1 MIKAS
6 CRNLTMKTPKT
17 TKPKSSIAG
26 SIAAA
31 EARTLKPEEIKE
43 AMENNQIDPNAS
55 AKPAADNP
63 AKPKE
68 DKKPKRQRV
77 EQILVRHEFTVP
89 EIAELGKTLADKS
102 RVLADMEAE
111 AKACARQY
119 KDKIA
124 TMQTEIDSTVAKVK
138 EGFEMIPV
146 SAIVMVQIDRRNKT
160 ATKAFYRK
168 DTGAYIKSEEILSN
182 TELELFNVLPEKRDL
197 TKPLEP
203 KLLETQV

>member
-1 MIKAS
+1 
-6 CRNLTMKTPKT
+6 MKTPSSI
-17 TKPKSSIAG
+17 KPKSSIAG

-31 EARTLKPEEIKE
+31 EASTLKPDEIKA
-43 AMENNQIDPNAS
+43 AMEKNQIDPNV
-55 AKPAADNP
+55 KEAD
-63 AKPKE
+63 ADGKTKPKDE
-68 DKKPKRQRV
+68 KKPKRQRI

-89 EIAELGKTLADKS
+89 EIAELGKSLADKS

-124 TMQTEIDSTVAKVK
+124 TMQTEIDATVAKVK

-197 TKPLEP
+197 SKPLEP

>member
-1 MIKAS
+1 
-6 CRNLTMKTPKT
+6 MKTPSSR
-17 TKPKSSIAG
+17 KPKSSIAG

-31 EARTLKPEEIKE
+31 EASTLKPDEIKA
-43 AMENNQIDPNAS
+43 AMEKNQIDPNAKE
-55 AKPAADNP
+55 ADAAGQP
-63 AKPKE
+63 KPKE
-68 DKKPKRQRV
+68 EKKPKRQRV

-89 EIAELGKTLADKS
+89 EIAELGKSLADKS

-146 SAIVMVQIDRRNKT
+146 SAIVMVQIDRKHKT
-160 ATKAFYRK
+160 ATKAYYRK

-197 TKPLEP
+197 SKPLEP